1 MVYNGRTR
9 QGNIRAGE
17 TVMSSTSKSRLFQ
30 NRLTSSRQA
39 VARTIHQ
46 AEQGQIDPAAALT
59 DLQPLQEILDTLIDR
74 QPQDRSNERLA
85 RLFTISR
92 LIGSSLEPQD
102 VLEKTMDA
110 LIELTGAERGF
121 VVLRDDAGQLVM
133 KIGRNLEQQS
143 VDDLTISKTVV
154 KRVLETGEPL
164 LTTNAQ
170 QDERFASAA
179 SVMGHNLVNIM
190 VSPLRI
196 GDAIIGALY
205 VDNNSQRMMFFPDD
219 LELLAQF
226 AEQVAIAINNALEVE
241 RRERA
246 LQNQIAALRI
256 EIDEI
261 KKTAQVAEIT
271 DNDDFRA
278 MAEKAKLLREQ
289 RKTKTEQ

>member
-1 MVYNGRTR
+1 
-9 QGNIRAGE
+9 
-17 TVMSSTSKSRLFQ
+17 
-30 NRLTSSRQA
+30 
-39 VARTIHQ
+39 
-46 AEQGQIDPAAALT
+46 
-59 DLQPLQEILDTLIDR
+59 
-74 QPQDRSNERLA
+74 
-85 RLFTISR
+85 
-92 LIGSSLEPQD
+92 
-102 VLEKTMDA
+102 
-110 LIELTGAERGF
+110 
-121 VVLRDDAGQLVM
+121 
-133 KIGRNLEQQS
+133 
-143 VDDLTISKTVV
+143 
-154 KRVLETGEPL
+154 
-164 LTTNAQ
+164 
-170 QDERFASAA
+170 
-179 SVMGHNLVNIM
+179 MGHNLVNIM